1 MWCYNKGNL
10 ETENSFRVSGKG
22 EREMNEIKEK
32 IINAV
37 IEEFGNKGLKF
48 TMDDIAKNLGMS
60 KKTLYNV
67 YANKEEML
75 LEMAD
80 SCFADIKRSEREI
93 AEDPNMD
100 IATKIEK
107 IMVVLPDRYQNIG
120 LSNLYQLQEKFP
132 NIYGRIANYLATDW
146 DVTIALLEEG
156 MQQGVIRPISI
167 PIVKTM
173 VEGTIQKFFAEDV
186 LVENGIGYEEA
197 LQEMISIIMR
207 GIKE

>member
-1 MWCYNKGNL
+1 
-10 ETENSFRVSGKG
+10 
-22 EREMNEIKEK
+22 MNEMKEK
-32 IINAV
+32 IIQAA
-37 IEEFGNKGLKF
+37 IEEFVQKGLKF
-48 TMDDIAKNLGMS
+48 TMDDVAKNLGMS

-75 LEMAD
+75 LEVAD
-80 SCFADIKRSEREI
+80 RCFADIKKSEREI
-93 AEDPNMD
+93 AEDSTMD
-100 IATKIEK
+100 IVTKIEK

-120 LSNLYQLQEKFP
+120 LSNLYQLQEKYP

-156 MQQGVIRPISI
+156 MKQGVIRPISI

-173 VEGTIQKFFAEDV
+173 VEGTIQRFFAEDV
-186 LVENGIGYEEA
+186 LIENGIGYEEA